1 MVKNVS
7 TLSSNVLNAMQ
18 TIPLLWTVKTDNYY
32 PHHLYQAVTPTI
44 AYDKGRYR
52 FICIS
57 LFFSLTDA
65 WVQ

>member
-1 MVKNVS
+1 MLVII
-7 TLSSNVLNAMQ
+7 AMQ

-57 LFFSLTDA
+57 LFFSD
-65 WVQ
+65 